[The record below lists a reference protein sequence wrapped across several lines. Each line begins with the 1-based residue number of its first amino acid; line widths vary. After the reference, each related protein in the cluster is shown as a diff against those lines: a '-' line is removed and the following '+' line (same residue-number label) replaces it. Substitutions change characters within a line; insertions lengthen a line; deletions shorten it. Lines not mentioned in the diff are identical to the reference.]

1 MIKASLFRESD
12 SAKAEAVVNVLTMYG
27 RDWPSNGLYVLR
39 VGRVITTLSLSGPAL
54 RIRNRVR
61 YAARRV
67 VNRAARI
74 RDEVVAWTRGRPVI
88 RTILGL
94 KYVVAVYE
102 VDRAYGGGEEGGW
115 WYDCGELVR
124 VVRRFRSE
132 DDARAYSRRMNDRL
146 YNRMRYYGIP
156 SSSSVAYAGGEYE
169 ARVYDNNAPK
179 YFPDNRP
186 FYE

>member
-1 MIKASLFRESD
+1 MIKAWMFRASD
-12 SAKAEAVVNVLTMYG
+12 KAQAEAMVDIVMYNRG
-27 RDWPSNGLYVLR
+27 SPSNGLYVLR
-39 VGRVITTLSLSGPAL
+39 VGRVIATLSLSGRAL
-54 RIRNRVR
+54 RTRNRVR
-61 YAARRV
+61 YAAYRMMD
-67 VNRAARI
+67 RAARI
-74 RDEVVAWTRGRPVI
+74 RDEVVAWGRGHPMI
-88 RTILGL
+88 RTILGM

-102 VDRAYGGGEEGGW
+102 VDRAYGGREEGGW

-132 DDARAYSRRMNDRL
+132 DDARAYSRRMNDKL
-146 YNRMRYYGIP
+146 YDRMRYYGIP